1 MLTCEEVC
9 VDAIRPAD
17 GHVAVVLPL
26 HTQAYLSE
34 GGEGLHQRHSLIT
47 VWFLPA

>member
-1 MLTCEEVC
+1 MLTCDEVC

-26 HTQAYLSE
+26 HTNADLSE
-34 GGEGLHQRHSLIT
+34 AGAGLPQRQ
-47 VWFLPA
+47 F